1 MMNLRLKQGLFYLAA
16 ITALQSTAWSQTKTD
31 DSPVDTDANTTTE
44 TPASTQAAPTPQ
56 ASQMM
61 SEGTYYGSVLVGG
74 MLGFGSG
81 HAFQNRWSDDG
92 WKFSLLDLGG
102 IGLVSAGVPLKHCFP
117 YSWFCDESTRRQST
131 TQKVLMGAGFSI
143 LLGSRLWQIYDLSVA
158 ETAPAHLSNGKS
170 VAAYGLG
177 YGLGH
182 GLGHAVQGRYGERGW
197 IFTLVDL
204 PLTGLLL
211 TTAKGSPFRI
221 RNGAVSS
228 TEQSLFYVGLGGT
241 VVSRIAQIYD
251 IYQSGKNAT
260 DVSSGSVVRM
270 RPNLGYDD
278 ASDQLVYGVNL
289 TY

>member
-1 MMNLRLKQGLFYLAA
+1 MIKLHVTHFLIYLAA
-16 ITALQSTAWSQTKTD
+16 ITALQSPAWSQIKID

-44 TPASTQAAPTPQ
+44 TPASTPAAPTPEAAQ
-56 ASQMM
+56 IM
-61 SEGTYYGSVLVGG
+61 SEGTYYASILVGG
-74 MLGFGSG
+74 VVGYGSG
-81 HAFQNRWSDDG
+81 HSVQSRWSDDG

-102 IGLVSAGVPLKHCFP
+102 IGLVSAGLPLKRCFL
-117 YSWFCDESTRRQST
+117 YILGCDESKPRQRTTR
-131 TQKVLMGAGFSI
+131 KVLMGTGFSI

-197 IFTLVDL
+197 IFTLMDL

-221 RNGAVSS
+221 RNGVFSS

-270 RPNLGYDD
+270 QPNLGYDD

>member
-1 MMNLRLKQGLFYLAA
+1 MILRFKYSLFILAT
-16 ITALQSTAWSQTKTD
+16 ITVLQSTAWSQIKTD
-31 DSPVDTDANTTTE
+31 GSSVDTDANTTTE
-44 TPASTQAAPTPQ
+44 TPASTPAAPTPE

-61 SEGTYYGSVLVGG
+61 SEGTYYGSVLIGG

-81 HAFQNRWSDDG
+81 HAVQNRWSDNG

-117 YSWFCDESTRRQST
+117 YSWGCDESKPRQST
-131 TQKVLMGAGFSI
+131 TQKVLMGTGFSI

-221 RNGAVSS
+221 KNGAFSS
-228 TEQSLFYVGLGGT
+228 TEQSLVYVGLGGT

-251 IYQSGKNAT
+251 IFQSGKNAT
-260 DVSSGSVVRM
+260 DASSDPVVRM
-270 RPNLGYDD
+270 QPNLGYDD
-278 ASDQLVYGVNL
+278 ASDQLMYGFSFS
-289 TY
+289 Y